1 MATTNTAAAQPRN
14 TNTAPVPSRMNLAAL
29 VKGKQARPIRV
40 VLFGTE
46 GVGKSTFAA
55 AAPAPIFLGAEDG
68 TSHLDVTRFPM
79 PTTWQEVLDA
89 IRVLETEP
97 HDFKTLV
104 VDTLDWAEPML
115 WAHICKRDEMANVEA
130 YGYGKGYVAA
140 LDEWRVFLGAL
151 ERMRDRRG
159 MNIVF
164 LAHSWIKPFKNP
176 DGEDFDRYEFKLHPK
191 ASGLIKEW
199 VDAVLFANFETFAV
213 KDAKTKRTK
222 GVSTG
227 ARLVYTTRTA
237 AYDAKNRADLPESMP
252 LAWEDFAA
260 ALEAHKPADADA
272 LIAEITRK
280 AKLLGGELVA
290 KTMAAI
296 TRANGDAA
304 KLAKLNDWTNGK
316 LSERS

>member
-1 MATTNTAAAQPRN
+1 
-14 TNTAPVPSRMNLAAL
+14 MNLGSL

-55 AAPAPIFLGAEDG
+55 AAPSPVFLGAEDG
-68 TSHLDVTRFPM
+68 TAHLDVVRFPM
-79 PTTWQEVLDA
+79 PTTWAEVLDA
-89 IRVLETEP
+89 IRVLETEA

-104 VDTLDWAEPML
+104 IDTLDWAEPML
-115 WAHICKRDEMANVEA
+115 WSHICKRDGMANVEA
-130 YGYGKGYVAA
+130 YGYGKGHVAA
-140 LDEWRVFLGAL
+140 LDEWRVFLAAL

-159 MNIVF
+159 MNVLL

-176 DGEDFDRYEFKLHPK
+176 EGDDFDRYEMSLHAK
-191 ASGLIKEW
+191 SGGLIKQW
-199 VDAVLFANFETFAV
+199 ADAVLFANFEQFAA

-227 ARLVYTTRTA
+227 ARLIYTTRTA

-260 ALEAHKPADADA
+260 ALEAHKPADVGA
-272 LIAEITRK
+272 LVAEITRK
-280 AKLLGGELVA
+280 AKLLGGELETKA
-290 KTMAAI
+290 IAAI
-296 TRANGDAA
+296 ERAAGDAA
-304 KLAKLNDWTNGK
+304 LLAKLNSWANAK